1 MEHLIADSGIHFISR
16 EIEFNPS
23 EPLILN
29 NGRTL
34 KYTFY
39 DGIDFLEGTRIFD
52 LMYYHNEEGKYIPLG
67 ELQTADRAIVR
78 RPNGREELDES
89 GLPVMTPGYPTTLFT
104 TYNDDDEDLIS
115 INSLQSFRVKDPAD
129 SRTQVAAFDLL
140 LDKWLPMPMFYK
152 EVDGITSNLPLGWC
166 RMKMTKIGEGDK
178 KGVCKYRL
186 VWAFDTQLGEDELS
200 ILRPYINREE
210 SDSVEFCLCNKADL
224 YMTFDAR
231 LGSKQVT
238 IPEVMVARGIIA
250 TSELY
255 RRTVT
260 TAQAAV
266 APDAY
271 QRITKKKQEAN
282 IKFLIQQANL
292 RKSELK
298 NNSVKEFVRMLKQI
312 NDDREGLNLENVE
325 VSAYASPDGGFSIND
340 KLANQRQKV
349 SEQYVNQELKKIKMN
364 ANVDAKYTAQDWE
377 GFQELVKAS
386 NIQDKDIIL
395 RVLAM
400 YKDPQEREQQIKNI
414 SSAFRELAD
423 GILPQLRR
431 SRLIINYET
440 IGRSDEQI
448 LDQIKADPKKLS
460 AEELLYGAA
469 LKETPAEQEAVYKL
483 ATTVYPN
490 DARAYNNLA
499 TLAYARGDYEAAKS
513 LLAQA
518 LRIDAKL
525 PEAKANQGLLAL
537 QGGDVKTAELLIAS
551 ATDAN
556 GLSEIMGNLNLA
568 KGNYAQAEQDFG
580 DISSNSAA
588 LAQILNKNYAA
599 AESTLKHVKQA
610 DAVTDYLKAIT
621 YYRMGNTTDA
631 KTALQQA
638 TGKDQQLAKYAETD
652 LEVKQ

>member
-1 MEHLIADSGIHFISR
+1 MQKKKLLFLIAVSTMFFTSCSKLGPLSADQFTVTPNPLETQKGMVPATINGHFPEKYMNKKAVVTIIPELR
-16 EIEFNPS
+16 YANGERVQGNTATFQGENVND
-23 EPLILN
+23 N
-29 NGRTL
+29 NQVIAYRTGGNYTL
-34 KYTFY
+34 KTNFAY
-39 DGIDFLEGTRIFD
+39 
-52 LMYYHNEEGKYIPLG
+52 
-67 ELQTADRAIVR
+67 AD
-78 RPNGREELDES
+78 
-89 GLPVMTPGYPTTLFT
+89 
-104 TYNDDDEDLIS
+104 
-115 INSLQSFRVKDPAD
+115 
-129 SRTQVAAFDLL
+129 
-140 LDKWLPMPMFYK
+140 
-152 EVDGITSNLPLGWC
+152 
-166 RMKMTKIGEGDK
+166 
-178 KGVCKYRL
+178 
-186 VWAFDTQLGEDELS
+186 
-200 ILRPYINREE
+200 
-210 SDSVEFCLCNKADL
+210 CNKADL

-238 IPEVMVARGIIA
+238 IPEVKVADGIIA

-340 KLANQRQKV
+340 KLANERQKV
-349 SEQYVNQELKKIKMN
+349 SEQYVNQELKKIKMD
-364 ANVDAKYTAQDWE
+364 AHVDAKYTAQDWE

-386 NIQDKDIIL
+386 TIQDKDIIL

-440 IGRSDEQI
+440 IGRSDDQI

-460 AEELLYGAA
+460 IEELLYGAT
-469 LKETPAEQEAVYKL
+469 LKETPAEQEAVYQL

-499 TLAYARGDYEAAKS
+499 TLAYARGDDEAAKTF
-513 LLAQA
+513 LAQA
-518 LRIDAKL
+518 LRINAKL

-537 QGGDVKTAELLIAS
+537 KNGDVKTAELLIAS

-556 GLSEIMGNLNLA
+556 GLSEVMGNLNLA

-580 DISSNSAA
+580 ASCSNSAA
-588 LAQILNKNYAA
+588 LAQILNKNYAS
-599 AESTLKHVKQA
+599 AEATLKHVQQA
-610 DAVTDYLKAIT
+610 DATTDYLKAIV
-621 YYRMGNTTDA
+621 YRRLGHTTDA
-631 KTALQQA
+631 KTALQAA
-638 TGKDQQLAKYAETD
+638 TSKDEALAKYAEND
-652 LEVKQ
+652 LELNQ

>member
-1 MEHLIADSGIHFISR
+1 MQKKK
-16 EIEFNPS
+16 
-23 EPLILN
+23 ILLL
-29 NGRTL
+29 TVVS
-34 KYTFY
+34 T
-39 DGIDFLEGTRIFD
+39 
-52 LMYYHNEEGKYIPLG
+52 M
-67 ELQTADRAIVR
+67 
-78 RPNGREELDES
+78 
-89 GLPVMTPGYPTTLFT
+89 LFT
-104 TYNDDDEDLIS
+104 SCSKLGPLSADNFTVTPDPLETRKGAVPATVNGQFPEKYMNKKAVITIIPELRYA
-115 INSLQSFRVKDPAD
+115 NGQRVQGNTATFQGENVAD
-129 SRTQVAAFDLL
+129 NNQVIAYRTGGS
-140 LDKWLPMPMFYK
+140 Y
-152 EVDGITSNLPLGWC
+152 T
-166 RMKMTKIGEGDK
+166 
-178 KGVCKYRL
+178 
-186 VWAFDTQLGEDELS
+186 
-200 ILRPYINREE
+200 LRTNFPYA
-210 SDSVEFCLCNKADL
+210 DCNKAEL

-231 LGSKQVT
+231 MGSKQVT
-238 IPEVMVARGIIA
+238 IPEVKVADGIIA

-260 TAQAAV
+260 TAQPAV

-282 IKFLIQQANL
+282 IRFLIQQANL

-312 NDDREGLNLENVE
+312 NDDREGLNLDNVE

-340 KLANQRQKV
+340 KLANERQKV
-349 SEQYVNQELKKIKMN
+349 SEQYVNQELRKIKMN
-364 ANVDAKYTAQDWE
+364 APVDAKYTAQDWE
-377 GFQELVKAS
+377 GFQELVKSS

-460 AEELLYGAA
+460 IEELLYGAT
-469 LKETPAEQEAVYKL
+469 LKETAAEQEAVYQL

-490 DARAYNNLA
+490 DARAHNNLA
-499 TLAYARGDYEAAKS
+499 TIAYGRGDYESAKR

-556 GLSEIMGNLNLA
+556 GLSEILGNLDLA
-568 KGNYAQAEQDFG
+568 KGNYVQAEQDFG
-580 DISSNSAA
+580 DSCSNSAA
-588 LAQILNKNYAA
+588 LAQILNKNYAS
-599 AESTLKHVKQA
+599 AESTLKHVRQA
-610 DAVTDYLKAIT
+610 DAVTDYLKAIVCQ
-621 YYRMGNTTDA
+621 RMGNTADA
-631 KTALQQA
+631 KEALRSA
-638 TGKDQQLAKYAETD
+638 TSRDEGLAKYAEND
-652 LEVKQ
+652 LEVSKIK